1 MYGSSSPS
9 AAAAK
14 LEQRDLDLV
23 PTVRTDKPPDGH
35 ALCEEQ
41 IVWAANPAFAL
52 TPDQP
57 VPLETELLDTFIC
70 EFHSLCRSIAWDVIA
85 SSERSIRKNV

>member
-41 IVWAANPAFAL
+41 IVWAKYPEERIVGQLVLVLGRHCRAL
-52 TPDQP
+52 
-57 VPLETELLDTFIC
+57 
-70 EFHSLCRSIAWDVIA
+70 
-85 SSERSIRKNV
+85 